1 MRWKKVEMKKYKNRI
16 VNDLERRLSKIGTEK
31 KILFLKKMDVAKGYV
46 IEIFCNQFLKNK
58 IAIDLF
64 KKSVSK
70 KTRVPILAATLFS
83 LHNAYYFDNG
93 WLCLDIKK
101 SVEALSSLE
110 WIFENLTGSTK
121 DELIE
126 LDKFEAE
133 DFISDYLSEID
144 TEEKLKGFE
153 QSLKDGFRA
162 ILPVEIFYDYKT
174 DNFSLLGTHGTTI
187 NVSSVGFIQKYD
199 ELSISIPTLSL
210 VRDFTLDNIGVF
222 NDEVRDL
229 SHLDESATILNK
241 KTNHDDIDFILK
253 KFSVVYSGVFPASIL
268 TSNELEELIIWK
280 EVCGKDEFNDTVVSI
295 ARKLF

>member
-16 VNDLERRLSKIGTEK
+16 VNDLERRLSKIDTEK

-64 KKSVSK
+64 KRSVSK

-93 WLCLDIKK
+93 WLCLDTKK
-101 SVEALSSLE
+101 SAEALSSLE
-110 WIFENLTGSTK
+110 WIFKNLTGSTK

-133 DFISDYLSEID
+133 DFISDYFSEID

-153 QSLKDGFRA
+153 QSLRDGFRS

-174 DNFSLLGTHGTTI
+174 DDFSLLGTHGTTI

-210 VRDFTLDNIGVF
+210 VRDFTFDNIGVF
-222 NDEVRDL
+222 NNEVRDL

>member
-1 MRWKKVEMKKYKNRI
+1 MKKYKNRI
-16 VNDLERRLSKIGTEK
+16 VNDLERRLSKIDTEK

-64 KKSVSK
+64 KRSVSK

-93 WLCLDIKK
+93 WLCLDTKK
-101 SVEALSSLE
+101 SAEALSSLE
-110 WIFENLTGSTK
+110 WIFKNLTGSTK

-133 DFISDYLSEID
+133 DFISDYFSEID

-153 QSLKDGFRA
+153 QSLRDGFRA

-174 DNFSLLGTHGTTI
+174 DDFSLLGTHGTTI

-210 VRDFTLDNIGVF
+210 VRDFTFDNIGVF
-222 NDEVRDL
+222 NNEVRDL

-295 ARKLF
+295 AIKLF

>member
-1 MRWKKVEMKKYKNRI
+1 MCL
-16 VNDLERRLSKIGTEK
+16 DT
-31 KILFLKKMDVAKGYV
+31 
-46 IEIFCNQFLKNK
+46 
-58 IAIDLF
+58 
-64 KKSVSK
+64 KKS
-70 KTRVPILAATLFS
+70 A
-83 LHNAYYFDNG
+83 
-93 WLCLDIKK
+93 
-101 SVEALSSLE
+101 EALSSLE
-110 WIFENLTGSTK
+110 WIFKNLTGSTK

-153 QSLKDGFRA
+153 QSLRDGFRA

-174 DNFSLLGTHGTTI
+174 DDFSLLGTHGTTI

-222 NDEVRDL
+222 NN
-229 SHLDESATILNK
+229 LDESATILNK

>member
-1 MRWKKVEMKKYKNRI
+1 MKKYKNRI

-64 KKSVSK
+64 KRSVSK

-93 WLCLDIKK
+93 WLCLDTKK

-110 WIFENLTGSTK
+110 WIFKNLTGSTK

-162 ILPVEIFYDYKT
+162 ILPIEIFYDYKT
-174 DNFSLLGTHGTTI
+174 DNFSLLVTHGTTI